1 MKKVTAKLAGN
12 SVVATKSGID
22 QTFVCKDRETATH
35 LREAIGWLQVIPDEI
50 NADAGYT
57 NDSWGSTLPE
67 HKPDRYSEVK
77 RLVLRWDRAGVIQ
90 KVAVVDGVEGRDKIR
105 EEWDKEK
112 AAAEKTDK
120 VNLVEAEIPKN
131 GFISK
136 PVYRVEPLNGKSYWF
151 AERYLNG
158 KKTGCDMRCANKSI
172 AEALCASDMRH
183 GRAISAMSQG
193 HFPESGD
200 RYIRM
205 EQGLVTE
212 CHDAGSP
219 SENYAYR
226 DERAKEYGDC
236 KYSANGVIADPD
248 PEPTVEAKP
257 EAKEAELPKEWP
269 TVENTLKA
277 VQKEVADGQRAFF
290 NTGVI
295 PRPSEVMLSGY
306 EKGCGCG
313 ICAHIESW
321 RKQELEAAKKT
332 EQVNKMADALQQLSQ
347 DIATKKS
354 PDEKD
359 ARVGEV
365 TANVKQVNTSNETN
379 KENQAMANN
388 EKPTVDTKPARQ
400 PSQIELEARAAA
412 LRTGMKQ
419 LTKLIHEP
427 LAAAL
432 AAQLTPPGSDP
443 SAMKAQVAAFLK
455 SELGSAVVS
464 AMLSLAINSIPANM
478 IPGFTAERQS
488 LVAQELRVKAMT
500 EVGDTLVDLVA
511 APLRAALAGLMTG
524 PGAEAL
530 TGVRAEDAGLD
541 GASTAQEE
549 ATTAAQVDNVKRVNF
564 G

>member
-1 MKKVTAKLAGN
+1 MAKLTAKLEGN
-12 SVVATKSGID
+12 KVLVTRAPGGQAS
-22 QTFVCKDRETATH
+22 TFVCKDRATAAA
-35 LREAIGWLQVIPDEI
+35 LREAIDWLQTMPAEI
-50 NADAGYT
+50 TATMGYR

-67 HKPDRYSEVK
+67 HNPERHSEVK
-77 RLVLRWDRAGVIQ
+77 RLVLRWNDAGVIQ
-90 KVAVVDGVEGRDKIR
+90 RVAVTDGTLGRDKIR
-105 EEWDKEK
+105 AQWDAEE
-112 AAAEKTDK
+112 AAARKEEGVMTEDK
-120 VNLVEAEIPKN
+120 IPKN

-136 PVYRVEPLNGKSYWF
+136 PVYRVEPKNRKSYWF
-151 AERYLNG
+151 AERYQDG
-158 KKTGCDMRCANKSI
+158 KKSKEDMRCANKAV
-172 AEALCASDMRH
+172 AEALCASDMRL
-183 GRAISAMSQG
+183 GYARSCMDTG
-193 HFPESGD
+193 HFYEAGD

-205 EQGLVTE
+205 EQAVVTE
-212 CHDAGSP
+212 CYDAGDAAL
-219 SENYAYR
+219 NRAYFDKRR
-226 DERAKEYGDC
+226 DEYGPVKYKEG
-236 KYSANGVIADPD
+236 IADPD
-248 PEPTVEAKP
+248 PEPTAEAKP
-257 EAKEAELPKEWP
+257 EARKDAVLRAEMDDAAVNKAAEALQKLSQELNKEDIK
-269 TVENTLKA
+269 
-277 VQKEVADGQRAFF
+277 RAF
-290 NTGVI
+290 N
-295 PRPSEVMLSGY
+295 R
-306 EKGCGCG
+306 
-313 ICAHIESW
+313 
-321 RKQELEAAKKT
+321 T
-332 EQVNKMADALQQLSQ
+332 E
-347 DIATKKS
+347 
-354 PDEKD
+354 D
-359 ARVGEV
+359 ARVNADIA
-365 TANVKQVNTSNETN
+365 ANVKQVQSNETN
-379 KENQAMANN
+379 KENPVMANN
-388 EKPTVDTKPARQ
+388 EKPVTDTKPVARV

-524 PGAEAL
+524 PAAEAL

-549 ATTAAQVDNVKRVNF
+549 APAVAQTDNVKKVNF